1 MGTRYRPPRPK
12 SSAYITPEGAKT
24 LRDELEFLWTVDR
37 PRVTKQV
44 ADAAA
49 EGDRSENASYIY
61 GKKRLR
67 QIDARIRFLSKR
79 LEVLKVVD
87 PSENT
92 SDRVF
97 FGAYVSVEDPDGNEL
112 TYRIV
117 GPDEFD
123 PKQNFISMDSPV
135 AKALMGK
142 EEGDEVTVQRPK
154 GPVRLTLVD
163 VVYTAPNDAD
173 SK

>member
-24 LRDELEFLWTVDR
+24 LRDELQFLWTVDR
-37 PRVTKQV
+37 PRVTKEV

-67 QIDARIRFLSKR
+67 QIDARIRFLTKR
-79 LEVLKVVD
+79 LEALKVVD
-87 PSENT
+87 PTENE
-92 SDRVF
+92 SDKVF
-97 FGAYVSVEDPDGNEL
+97 FGAYVTVEDGDGNEL

-123 PKQNFISMDSPV
+123 PDRHFISMDSPV
-135 AKALMGK
+135 AKALMGR
-142 EEGDEVTVQRPK
+142 EEGDRVTVKRPK
-154 GPVRLTLVD
+154 GSARFEILEVS
-163 VVYTAPNDAD
+163 YTAPD
-173 SK
+173 SAE